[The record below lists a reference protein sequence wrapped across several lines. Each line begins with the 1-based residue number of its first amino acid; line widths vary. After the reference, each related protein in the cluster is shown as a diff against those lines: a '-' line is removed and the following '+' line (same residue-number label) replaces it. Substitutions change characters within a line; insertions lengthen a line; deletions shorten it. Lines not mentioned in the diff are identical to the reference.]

1 MGTVYSDMVD
11 WSLARQLARFAAKA
25 GSTPPPLPDTDFA
38 TLVADSERHLRDY
51 TRLEPVGG
59 IPAPEVV
66 DREEWAEVN
75 VDSLGSLLGPV
86 TDRLGSRFDGAGPFA
101 GPLRTAAGA
110 TVAAECGLV
119 LGYMSQRVL
128 GQYELS
134 LLEPE
139 RPPRLLF
146 VGPNLARAIRD
157 LDIDADSFL
166 RWIVLHEV
174 THVLQFSGVP
184 WLREHMGALMRE
196 YLGTVEVRIER
207 GAAGGLPSMP
217 NMNDLVERFRE
228 GGLVALVQTHEQ
240 RRIFDRIQ
248 AVMSVIEGYSEHVMD
263 VVGEQVLP
271 AYEGL
276 RDAMERRRHNR
287 SAPERVLQRMLGLD
301 LKMRQYELGKRFC
314 DAVAE
319 KHGIETL
326 NRVWNSPESIPTL
339 AEIEDPEAWVA
350 RVRGELAAA

>member
-1 MGTVYSDMVD
+1 MVD
-11 WSLARQLARFAAKA
+11 WSLARQLARLAANA
-25 GSTPPPLPDTDFA
+25 GSTPPPLPETDFA
-38 TLVADSERHLRDY
+38 QMVGESERHLTDY
-51 TRLEPVGG
+51 TALVPAGG
-59 IPAPEVV
+59 IPAPERV
-66 DREEWAEVN
+66 DRAEWADVN
-75 VDSLGSLLGPV
+75 VDSLGRLLGPV
-86 TDRLGSRFDGAGPFA
+86 TDRLGGRFEGAGPFA
-101 GPLRTAAGA
+101 GPLRAAAGA

-146 VGPNLARAIRD
+146 VEPNLARAVRD
-157 LDIDADSFL
+157 LEIEADSFL

-184 WLREHMGALMRE
+184 WLRDHMGSLMRD

-217 NMNDLVERFRE
+217 DMRELVERFRE
-228 GGLVALVQTHEQ
+228 GGLVALVQTREQ
-240 RRIFDRIQ
+240 RDIFDRIQ

-263 VVGEQVLP
+263 AVGERVLP

-276 RDAMERRRHNR
+276 RDAMERRRRSR

-301 LKMRQYELGKRFC
+301 LKMRQYEQGKRFC
-314 DAVAE
+314 DAVAAS
-319 KHGIETL
+319 HGIETL
-326 NRVWNSPESIPTL
+326 NEVWASPDSIPTL
-339 AEIEDPEAWVA
+339 AEIDDPEAWVI
-350 RVRGELAAA
+350 RIERGRAAA

>member
-1 MGTVYSDMVD
+1 MVD
-11 WSLARQLARFAAKA
+11 WSLARQLARLAANA
-25 GSTPPPLPDTDFA
+25 GSTPPPLPEDA
-38 TLVADSERHLRDY
+38 ALPALVAESESHLSAY
-51 TRLEPVGG
+51 TSLEPEGG
-59 IPAPEVV
+59 IPAPETVT
-66 DREEWAEVN
+66 RAEWAEAN
-75 VDSLGSLLGPV
+75 VDSLGKLLGPV
-86 TDRLGSRFDGAGPFA
+86 TDRLGGRFEGAGPFA

-139 RPPRLLF
+139 RPARLLF
-146 VGPNLARAIRD
+146 VGPNLARAVRD

-174 THVLQFSGVP
+174 THVLQFTGVP
-184 WLREHMGALMRE
+184 WLREHMGSLMRE
-196 YLGTVEVRIER
+196 YLATVEVRIER

-217 NMNDLVERFRE
+217 NMSELVERFRE

-240 RRIFDRIQ
+240 RRIFERVQ

-263 VVGEQVLP
+263 AVGEEVLP
-271 AYEGL
+271 AYDGL
-276 RDAMERRRHNR
+276 REAMERRRRSR

-326 NRVWNSPESIPTL
+326 NLVWESPDSIPTL
-339 AEIEDPEAWVA
+339 AEIDDPEAWVA
-350 RVRGELAAA
+350 RVRGERAAA

>member
-1 MGTVYSDMVD
+1 MVD
-11 WSLARQLARFAAKA
+11 WSLARQLARLAANA
-25 GSTPPPLPDTDFA
+25 GSTPPPLPPADFPA
-38 TLVADSERHLRDY
+38 LVAESERHLTGY
-51 TRLEPVGG
+51 TGLAPEGG
-59 IPAPEVV
+59 IPAPETVE
-66 DREEWAEVN
+66 RAEWAEVN
-75 VDSLGSLLGPV
+75 VDSLGGLLGPV
-86 TDRLGSRFDGAGPFA
+86 TDRLGGRFEGAGPFA

-139 RPPRLLF
+139 RPARLLF
-146 VGPNLARAIRD
+146 VGPNLSRAVAD
-157 LDIDADSFL
+157 LDVDADSFI

-174 THVLQFSGVP
+174 THVLQFTGVP

-196 YLGTVEVRIER
+196 YLATVEVRIER

-217 NMNDLVERFRE
+217 DMRELVERFRE
-228 GGLVALVQTHEQ
+228 GGLVALVQTQEQ
-240 RRIFDRIQ
+240 RRIFDRLQ

-263 VVGEQVLP
+263 AVGEQVLP
-271 AYEGL
+271 SYEGL
-276 RDAMERRRHNR
+276 RDAMERRRSNR

-301 LKMRQYELGKRFC
+301 IKMRQYELGKRFC
-314 DAVAE
+314 DAVAA

-326 NRVWNSPESIPTL
+326 NLVWASADSMPTL
-339 AEIEDPEAWVA
+339 AEIDDPEAWVG
-350 RVRGELAAA
+350 RVRGTRAAA

>member
-1 MGTVYSDMVD
+1 MVD
-11 WSLARQLARFAAKA
+11 WSLARQLARLAANA
-25 GSTPPPLPDTDFA
+25 GSTPPPLPDTDFGA
-38 TLVADSERHLRDY
+38 LVAESERHLSDY
-51 TRLEPVGG
+51 TGLAPEGG
-59 IPAPEVV
+59 IPAPETV
-66 DREEWAEVN
+66 DRAEWAEVN
-75 VDSLGSLLGPV
+75 VDSLGSLLDPV
-86 TDRLGSRFDGAGPFA
+86 TDRLGGRFEGAGPFA
-101 GPLRTAAGA
+101 GPLRAAAGA

-146 VGPNLARAIRD
+146 VGPNLARAVKD

-184 WLREHMGALMRE
+184 WLREHMGALMRD

-217 NMNDLVERFRE
+217 DMRALVERFRE
-228 GGLVALVQTHEQ
+228 GGLVALVQTEEQ
-240 RRIFDRIQ
+240 REIFDRIQ

-263 VVGEQVLP
+263 AVGEQVLP

-276 RDAMERRRHNR
+276 RDAMERRRRSR
-287 SAPERVLQRMLGLD
+287 SAPERVLQRMLGMD

-319 KHGIETL
+319 KHGIEAL
-326 NRVWNSPESIPTL
+326 NRVWDEPESIPTL
-339 AEIEDPEAWVA
+339 AEIDDPEAWVA
-350 RVRGELAAA
+350 RIDGRRAAA